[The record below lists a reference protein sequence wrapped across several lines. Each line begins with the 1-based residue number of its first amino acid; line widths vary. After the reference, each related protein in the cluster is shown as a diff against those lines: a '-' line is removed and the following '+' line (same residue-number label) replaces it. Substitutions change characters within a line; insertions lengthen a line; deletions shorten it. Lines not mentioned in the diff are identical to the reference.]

1 MRGLSKVLITLGFLG
16 LISVPAGLEAQM
28 SQTGEDIWV
37 NARVGSG
44 WYGEHDGV
52 TPNPDRAR
60 TLHAQAEEL
69 YSQPKQWKKAARLLE
84 QSAQLREVND
94 PDIYTCL
101 MYAGRLR
108 AATNDLPNAR
118 EDLENA
124 AAHALSRGAVME
136 AAHALIDAA
145 HVASSAKDIP
155 AARELVRRASMLAE
169 SPLLS
174 AEQKAE
180 INARLKA

>member
-1 MRGLSKVLITLGFLG
+1 MTRTTKWTMAIATVAAFGAAL
-16 LISVPAGLEAQM
+16 PATAMQFGPEAM
-28 SQTGEDIWV
+28 VYDP
-37 NARVGSG
+37 
-44 WYGEHDGV
+44 

-60 TLHAQAEEL
+60 ALRMKAEDL

-84 QSAQLREVND
+84 QSAQLREAND
-94 PDIYTCL
+94 PDTYTCL

-108 AATNDLPNAR
+108 AAVNDLPAAR
-118 EDLENA
+118 ANLEKA
-124 AAHALSRGAVME
+124 AAHAIARGAVVE

-145 HVASSAKDIP
+145 HVASAEKDIV
-155 AARELVRRASMLAE
+155 AARELVRRASLLSE

-174 AEQKAE
+174 AEQKNV